1 VVCVV
6 EGDACVGVWL
16 CGEGGGV
23 CLPNHFE
30 QRMHVKQAPSCY
42 RGDYKWSVSPY
53 LPACLSLPSTYTHTH
68 THTHTHT
75 PICQGG
81 VRQRKGKREG
91 REPEWG
97 GGRVHA
103 FTLTHPLP
111 RVPHTHRHTHT
122 LLSET
127 SH

>member
-53 LPACLSLPSTYTHTH
+53 LPPCLPFPSTCTHTH
-68 THTHTHT
+68 THTHTLLF
-75 PICQGG
+75 
-81 VRQRKGKREG
+81 VKEARDRG
-91 REPEWG
+91 RER
-97 GGRVHA
+97 GR
-103 FTLTHPLP
+103 TT
-111 RVPHTHRHTHT
+111 RR
-122 LLSET
+122 SGEECG
-127 SH
+127 